1 LLEIANEGNK
11 IGDSGI
17 NGYRG
22 VQVGGS
28 FVGNRE
34 DSTYCQISGRHADTF
49 LDRIMRRDLH
59 ISRIDLAVT
68 VKFRTMP
75 RHLGEVAYCTA
86 DEAYRSLSSSRRR
99 KLWYM
104 SGSDQGYTLYIGSTS
119 SEQRGRLYNKE
130 IQSGTPEYE
139 KSWRYET
146 VYRNARAMAV
156 YEELLTNKQHERP
169 IICSAM
175 VASWWKNRGVYIP
188 WYYNADIT
196 IQPQI
201 AEKPSDAANKLVWL
215 AKQVRPALAWLIE
228 HNYLQEALDA
238 LGIG

>member
-1 LLEIANEGNK
+1 MNLKVARRYNRLLSHQVTELHAGVDWISCTLGSEAPMRWEWANTCTNCLLEIANEGNK

-99 KLWYM
+99 KL
-104 SGSDQGYTLYIGSTS
+104 
-119 SEQRGRLYNKE
+119 
-130 IQSGTPEYE
+130 
-139 KSWRYET
+139 
-146 VYRNARAMAV
+146 
-156 YEELLTNKQHERP
+156 
-169 IICSAM
+169 
-175 VASWWKNRGVYIP
+175 
-188 WYYNADIT
+188 
-196 IQPQI
+196 
-201 AEKPSDAANKLVWL
+201 
-215 AKQVRPALAWLIE
+215 
-228 HNYLQEALDA
+228 
-238 LGIG
+238 

>member
-1 LLEIANEGNK
+1 MEIANEGNK
-11 IGDSGI
+11 IADSGI

-49 LDRIMRRDLH
+49 LERIMRRDLH
-59 ISRIDLAVT
+59 ISRMDLAVT
-68 VKFRTMP
+68 VKFRVMP
-75 RHLGEVAYCTA
+75 KNLGSVAYHTA
-86 DEAYRSLSSSRRR
+86 NEADRSLSRARGR
-99 KLWYM
+99 KVWYM
-104 SGSDQGYTLYIGSTS
+104 TGNDQGYTLYIGSTS
-119 SEQRGRLYNKE
+119 SDQRGRLYNKE

-156 YEELLTNKQHERP
+156 YEELLTNKQHERT
-169 IICSAM
+169 IICSSM
-175 VASWWKNRGVYIP
+175 VAAWWQNRGVYIP
-188 WYYNADIT
+188 WNYNQDIT

-201 AEKPSDAANKLVWL
+201 AEKPSDALKRLVWL
-215 AKQVRPALAWLIE
+215 ATQVKPAIKWLVE
-228 HNYLQEALDA
+228 KGYREETLTA
-238 LGIG
+238 LGLGE